1 MVIKENKVKLIT
13 RDTDYAIRAI
23 CCIAQAKKRVVSVRH
38 LTQALSIPRPF
49 LRKILQMLNKENIL
63 DSYKGAGGGFSLAEN
78 IKNITVFDLVEIFQG
93 PFRMTEHKFKNKA
106 CPHIKRCRLKGKLD
120 GIEKDVIR
128 ELKSIKISDLL
139 K

>member
-1 MVIKENKVKLIT
+1 VKLIT
-13 RDTDYAIRAI
+13 RDTDYAIRAL

-49 LRKILQMLNKENIL
+49 LRKILQILNKANVL

-78 IKNITVFDLVEIFQG
+78 VKNITVFDLIEIFQG
-93 PFRMTEHKFKNKA
+93 PFKMTQHKFKNKV
-106 CPHIKRCRLKGKLD
+106 CPHTKRCRLKGKLD
-120 GIEKDVIR
+120 GIEVAVIHK
-128 ELKSIKISDLL
+128 LKAINIADLL